1 MTVADLGHAGKGT
14 MIPIAG
20 KLMVMKDAVHV
31 YGFLCLCVCMCVFV
45 LRTLQ
50 CKAHDLEMGVI

>member
-20 KLMVMKDAVHV
+20 KLMVMKDAVRTWLSMSVCVHV
-31 YGFLCLCVCMCVFV
+31 CVCPEDITV
-45 LRTLQ
+45 Q
-50 CKAHDLEMGVI
+50 SS